1 MSQSN
6 LYIDIMSL
14 SDLEKIKDVL
24 ENDFDDFWNYNIFKS
39 ELNNPN
45 SSYFVVKDNDLIVGF
60 SGILIVLDEADIT
73 NIVVKKDHRG
83 KGISN
88 LLLEKIID
96 FCIEKQIN
104 KINLEVNSANTVAI
118 NLYKKFGFKEV
129 GLRKNYYK
137 DNDGLLFTKNLKD

>member
-60 SGILIVLDEADIT
+60 SGILIVFDEEKALQIMKADAVT
-73 NIVVKKDHRG
+73 VYVDMHEG
-83 KGISN
+83 EAEATAWGCD
-88 LLLEKIID
+88 LTYD
-96 FCIEKQIN
+96 YV
-104 KINLEVNSANTVAI
+104 KINADYRS
-118 NLYKKFGFKEV
+118 
-129 GLRKNYYK
+129 
-137 DNDGLLFTKNLKD
+137 

>member
-45 SSYFVVKDNDLIVGF
+45 STYFVVKENDLKYV
-60 SGILIVLDEADIT
+60 
-73 NIVVKKDHRG
+73 
-83 KGISN
+83 
-88 LLLEKIID
+88 EK
-96 FCIEKQIN
+96 
-104 KINLEVNSANTVAI
+104 
-118 NLYKKFGFKEV
+118 
-129 GLRKNYYK
+129 
-137 DNDGLLFTKNLKD
+137 